1 MLDIH
6 AGCVLGES
14 PGQRERAPDVTQ
26 TDGPSRERHG
36 EGKTSSRGQTREDV
50 AGRAA
55 GQHVSPG
62 GTGLGQC
69 SITWRPGAVLRRAGR
84 RAGAPESLRGQ
95 LAAQGGRL
103 KARVMPKEQSRPG
116 PPWAEQQRLRED
128 TGVESSELELS
139 CAASGTVTGL
149 LWASVFK
156 PAKWAGCANSKVL
169 HRVHW

>member
-1 MLDIH
+1 M
-6 AGCVLGES
+6 
-14 PGQRERAPDVTQ
+14 
-26 TDGPSRERHG
+26 
-36 EGKTSSRGQTREDV
+36 
-50 AGRAA
+50 
-55 GQHVSPG
+55 
-62 GTGLGQC
+62 
-69 SITWRPGAVLRRAGR
+69 
-84 RAGAPESLRGQ
+84 
-95 LAAQGGRL
+95 